1 MLASPR
7 SLPAVKNVNGE
18 LEGQV
23 QECNQSKA
31 RERVL
36 RDEDQAASP
45 DIQEDF

>member
-7 SLPAVKNVNGE
+7 NVNGE
-18 LEGQV
+18 LEGEV
-23 QECNQSKA
+23 QERNQSKA